1 LQAVFVFLQLSRAP
15 AVADVHLHVQPGPVE
30 PRVDEADEALRRLLI
45 GALGRVLA
53 GRAVAEAREVDAV
66 DVDAL
71 PAVTLRVSDHRL
83 DPRTLIATVSHI
95 HDRVAARVGAL
106 VVVEDCAPAALLVQI
121 PRRLR
126 VATENARRRLTV
138 RSRLPRA
145 GVRAL
150 VDEDPVAA
158 VVDLITNV
166 GAPALE
172 HPHLVAPPAAH
183 TQYLAARLPECMR

>member
-1 LQAVFVFLQLSRAP
+1 MFLQLSRAP

-106 VVVEDCAPAALLVQI
+106 VVVEDRAPAALLVC
-121 PRRLR
+121 RYHDGFALR
-126 VATENARRRLTV
+126 QRM
-138 RSRLPRA
+138 
-145 GVRAL
+145 
-150 VDEDPVAA
+150 
-158 VVDLITNV
+158 
-166 GAPALE
+166 
-172 HPHLVAPPAAH
+172 PAAGSPFGPACH
-183 TQYLAARLPECMR
+183 EQECAPL